1 MIISGQRDRSAEVQN
16 TDNNSKWM
24 LAGVYDPETA
34 IFYLREGEHKVVMEH
49 CKLMNLN
56 RVQQKKAV
64 KQYGEK
70 VKDPTFEPKIDKKS
84 AKIAQQSRSKYGTKQ
99 VDIVSILLNPQ
110 TIKSKEIKKEKLK
123 Q

>member
-16 TDNNSKWM
+16 IENNNKWM

-34 IFYLREGEHKVVMEH
+34 IFYIREGEHKTVMEH
-49 CKLMNLN
+49 FKLMNLN

-70 VKDPTFEPKIDKKS
+70 VKDPTFEPKIDRKS
-84 AKIAQQSRSKYGTKQ
+84 AKMVQRSRAKYGSKQ
-99 VDIVSILLNPQ
+99 VDIVSILLNPDV
-110 TIKSKEIKKEKLK
+110 IKS
-123 Q
+123 